1 MIIENLC
8 ILLGW
13 CSAINAVVLLVW
25 FLAFVLARNLI
36 FIIHTRWFK
45 LSDERFDEIHYTIMG
60 YYKIAWLFFNLLP
73 YLVLRFAQF
82 NQ

>member
-1 MIIENLC
+1 MTIENLH

-13 CSAINAVVLLVW
+13 FSVINAVILLVW
-25 FLAFVLARNLI
+25 FLAFVLARDLI
-36 FIIHTRWFK
+36 FNIHTRLFK
-45 LSDERFDEIHYTIMG
+45 IAEERFDEIHYTMMG
-60 YYKIAWLFFNLLP
+60 YCKIAWFCFNLLP